1 MGNTS
6 SVPFGKNYQISYCK
20 HSKLKCVNGLTS
32 ETNLI
37 NGIKI
42 NNKNHINLI
51 LSVFYN
57 KINANGYSL
66 KYMDNHLLIN
76 LPLDEVINS
85 IIKKGFYSS
94 GHQKKLSDIIINP
107 KCYIPKLKNIRSLV
121 YMGNVLIAGLVI
133 DSEFSKN
140 ILKCELKEIVTEIVL
155 IVGYTEKSILIKG
168 IWNNELLSIPNE
180 YIDYI
185 KEIWN
190 IEIESPEDKYNI
202 ESP

>member
-57 KINANGYSL
+57 KINTNGYSL
-66 KYMDNHLLIN
+66 KYMESRLLIN

-85 IIKKGFYSS
+85 K
-94 GHQKKLSDIIINP
+94 
-107 KCYIPKLKNIRSLV
+107 
-121 YMGNVLIAGLVI
+121 I
-133 DSEFSKN
+133 DNNKMW
-140 ILKCELKEIVTEIVL
+140 
-155 IVGYTEKSILIKG
+155 G
-168 IWNNELLSIPNE
+168 IGT
-180 YIDYI
+180 
-185 KEIWN
+185 
-190 IEIESPEDKYNI
+190 PEDLNYFLENHK
-202 ESP
+202 